1 MFEPDRT
8 LNGILHV
15 HVAFD
20 WGDEV
25 DLEAARRLVP
35 AEPHEIARR
44 RRTPSS
50 ISYRPPPLR
59 FALEPRSFE
68 FPELGTVPLRLVAT
82 VFDFG
87 AVSVALQCSFA
98 LPPTSLRRLAGWL
111 AEPTPL
117 IRAAR
122 TALEPL
128 HRQLLAS
135 IHSPLWQDD
144 MSEEYIVFQFPS
156 VSPVA
161 AVPVEAE
168 FSDWLAGL
176 VRLEALALSPEEIAE
191 ALRLRISYCPADLC
205 VLDWA
210 AAVLFDQD
218 CDETLQTIEFANLQL
233 LEFRHI
239 DNRLDKS
246 LSAAYGLLHPLTR
259 SRLPFWSSQERALR
273 TIGELKLEA
282 NVLFERTSNVLKLV
296 GDQYLARVYRLLSTR
311 FHLEEWEENIQRKLE
326 AVESAYQIVSDQAA
340 AHRMELLELIVVI
353 LILMEIVLALFRHG

>member
-1 MFEPDRT
+1 MFDADQT

-25 DLEAARRLVP
+25 DLDAARRMVP

-44 RRTPSS
+44 RRTPTS

-59 FALEPRSFE
+59 FALEPLSFDL
-68 FPELGTVPLRLVAT
+68 PELGKVPIRLVAT

-87 AVSVALQCSFA
+87 AVSVALQCNFA
-98 LPPTSLRRLAGWL
+98 LPPSSLRRLAGWL
-111 AEPTPL
+111 AEPTAL
-117 IRAAR
+117 VRAASS
-122 TALEPL
+122 ALEPL
-128 HRQLLAS
+128 YRQLLPA
-135 IHSPLWQDD
+135 IHSPLWQVD
-144 MSEEYIVFQFPS
+144 MSEEYVIFQFPS
-156 VSPVA
+156 VAPA
-161 AVPVEAE
+161 ATDDVGA
-168 FSDWLAGL
+168 SADWLAGL
-176 VRLEALALSPEEIAE
+176 VRLEALTLSREEIAE
-191 ALRLRISYCPADLC
+191 AIRLRISYSPSDLC

-210 AAVLFDQD
+210 GAVLFDQD

-239 DNRLDKS
+239 DNRLDNS

-259 SRLPFWSSQERALR
+259 SRLPFWRSQERALR

-311 FHLEEWEENIQRKLE
+311 FHLEEWEQNIQRKLE

-353 LILMEIVLALFRHG
+353 LILMEIVLAFFRHG